1 MTAEQAYQLTL
12 RDAGFILP
20 DQRPSSRLIQPEDIE
35 RDFET
40 SLRYKEVFKK
50 IHIDAVYETTG
61 GLSDIPASPCIYF
74 KKLDNPSPERFRD
87 LQREVWYEGRT
98 PTLWIIT
105 PTEVRIYNTFSKP
118 RKDDDEK
125 TRLLDILPVIADGLE
140 KEKVEKFHRELFDT
154 GVFWGTPKGKMI
166 DRRERMD
173 EVLLEDL
180 RYTETILIETG
191 LDVSVAHAVL
201 GRTIFAA
208 YLQDREIPNRQER
221 GILNRHFF
229 QRRYGCQSLAELLY
243 NSKEKTYLFFT
254 WVHETFNGDLFPV
267 DRIEK
272 NQVKPFHL
280 KVLADLLS
288 GADMSTYPSKPERNA
303 SGPQLQFLFFPYQF
317 QYIPIELLSSVYE
330 MFAHS
335 RDSAAARAQ
344 SVHYTRLQ
352 LVELVLSL
360 AMKDLKSDARV
371 LDPACGSGVF
381 LVEAFR
387 RLALTKAREKKRPLV
402 REELHELLTSQIFG
416 IDIERGAVQVTAF
429 SLYLALLELDPD
441 PQPPSA
447 LKFPKLVDPDANN
460 KRPPNLYVQ
469 DVFNDD
475 HLFNQNEPFSGRK
488 FNLIV
493 SNPPWTALTKD
504 DAPRDPDDPETGKK
518 WGLEYCEQH
527 QIPDRK
533 PDQAFMLRVTDFA
546 KPNTQ
551 IALIVASRLF
561 YQQAGMEGETWLDH
575 FLKRFTVQTVINLSD
590 LVDENI
596 LFGENRIKD
605 SDGKWKRKT
614 VKMPASVIL
623 YRPIVPTD
631 NSYITYISPKWY
643 EEAKRRGEIVVLP
656 SDINTI
662 SLKFLYEN
670 QFLWKTAFRGS
681 QRDFRLLQRLAHL
694 PSLEE
699 TLENIGIHKD
709 ERRGNGYNVGGGKK
723 RKQHDASHYIGK
735 DCIQAKTNFRY
746 NLSSS
751 LLEKFKH
758 PILEGTRN
766 ESIFECPLLIAFRSL
781 RDDRNCAAIVDI
793 PGVNICLYSK
803 TYYGMSFRHTS
814 KKIAYRLNAVMNS
827 PIVLYMAFLLS
838 SALGWD
844 RRLINVGD
852 WLQIRLP
859 NTIADLDAI
868 EEWQQVMIGEKWLR
882 ENWDRAP
889 KPEVHDREAK
899 LFDEIYRLYGITKQ
913 ERILVEDTIQYTID
927 LYRNRN
933 QRGAKPEAL
942 KPTEVK
948 DLSTY
953 VSRFCRQIN
962 GILAYGSLKLMA
974 TFFETGPTSP
984 LCIVGFVQRPINESH
999 QEINVE
1005 NLNGIEG
1012 ILHRISESL
1021 RSQVADNLFVRRDL
1035 RIYDGD
1041 HFYIIKPNQKRFWS
1055 ESSALNDADV
1065 VVQEHMEARNAS
1077 NRIV

>member
-1 MTAEQAYQLTL
+1 MTADQAYQLTL
-12 RDAGFILP
+12 REAGFILP
-20 DQRPSSRLIQPEDIE
+20 DQRACSRLIQPEDIE

-50 IHIDAVYETTG
+50 IHIDAVYETSG

-74 KKLDNPSPERFRD
+74 KKLDDPSPERFRE

-118 RKDDDEK
+118 RQDDDEK
-125 TRLLDILPVIADGLE
+125 TRLLDILPIIADGLE
-140 KEKVEKFHRELFDT
+140 KEKVERFHRELFDT

-173 EVLLEDL
+173 EALLEDL
-180 RYTETILIETG
+180 RYTETILIENG
-191 LDVSVAHAVL
+191 LEVSVAHAVL

-229 QRRYGCQSLAELLY
+229 QRRYGCHSLVELL
-243 NSKEKTYLFFT
+243 NKGKEKTYLFFT
-254 WVHETFNGDLFPV
+254 WLHETFNGDLFPV

-288 GADMSTYPSKPERNA
+288 GADMSTYPSRPEKNVT
-303 SGPQLQFLFFPYQF
+303 GPQLQFLFFPYQF

-360 AMKDLKSDARV
+360 AMKNLKSDARV

-387 RLALTKAREKKRPLV
+387 RLALMKAREKKRPLI
-402 REELHELLTSQIFG
+402 REELQDLLTSQIFG

-447 LKFPKLVDPDANN
+447 LKFPKLVDPDAND

-469 DVFNDD
+469 DVFNHE
-475 HLFNQNEPFSGRK
+475 HLFNQNEPFSKQK
-488 FNLIV
+488 FHLIV

-504 DAPRDPDDPETGKK
+504 DAPRDPDDPEKGKQ

-533 PDQAFMLRVTDFA
+533 PDQAFMLRVKDFA
-546 KPNTQ
+546 ESDTQ

-561 YQQAGMEGETWLDH
+561 YQQAGIEGETWLEL
-575 FLKRFTVQTVINLSD
+575 FLKCFTVQTVINLSD

-605 SDGKWKRKT
+605 SEGKWKRKT

-623 YRPIVPTD
+623 YRSSAPTE
-631 NSYITYISPKWY
+631 NLYITYISPKWY
-643 EEAKRRGEIVVLP
+643 EEAKRRGAIVVSP

-681 QRDFRLLQRLAHL
+681 QRDFRLLQRLTHL
-694 PSLEE
+694 PSLGQI
-699 TLENIGIHKD
+699 LNKIGIRED
-709 ERRGNGYNVGGGKK
+709 ERRGQGYSAGHG
-723 RKQHDASHYIGK
+723 KQHDASHYLDK
-735 DCIQAKTNFRY
+735 KCIKAGVNFRY
-746 NLSSS
+746 GVSPS
-751 LLEKFKH
+751 LLTKFAN
-758 PILEGTRN
+758 PTLERVRN
-766 ESIFECPLLIAFRSL
+766 KNIFECPLLIAFRTL

-793 PGVNICLYSK
+793 LDLDICLYDN
-803 TYYGMSFRHTS
+803 TYYGMSFRLVP
-814 KKIAYRLNAVMNS
+814 KIIAYRLNAVLNS
-827 PIVLYMAFLLS
+827 PAALYMAFLLS

-844 RRLINVGD
+844 RRLIDVGD

-859 NTIADLDAI
+859 NTIADLNAT
-868 EEWQQVMIGEKWLR
+868 EEWQQVIIEEKWLR
-882 ENWDRAP
+882 ENWGRVP
-889 KPEVHDREAK
+889 KKKIDEHETK
-899 LFDEIYRLYGITKQ
+899 LFDEVYRLYGLPEQ
-913 ERILVEDTIQYTID
+913 ERILVEDTIRYTID
-927 LYRNRN
+927 LYRKRN
-933 QRGAKPEAL
+933 KRGVKPEAL
-942 KPTEVK
+942 KPNEVK
-948 DLSTY
+948 DLNAYS
-953 VSRFCRQIN
+953 SRFFQQIN
-962 GILAYGSLKLMA
+962 GILAYGGLKLTA
-974 TFFETGPTSP
+974 TVFETGNNSP
-984 LCIVGFVQRPINESH
+984 LCIVGFTQRAIDERYPD
-999 QEINVE
+999 INVE
-1005 NLNGIEG
+1005 NLSGVEG
-1012 ILHRISESL
+1012 VLQRISENL
-1021 RSQVADNLFVRRDL
+1021 RSQVADNLFIRRDL

-1055 ESSALNDADV
+1055 ESTALNDADV

>member
-1 MTAEQAYQLTL
+1 MTAHQAYQLTL
-12 RDAGFILP
+12 REAGFILP
-20 DQRPSSRLIQPEDIE
+20 DQRTCSRLIQPEDVE

-50 IHIDAVYETTG
+50 IHIDAVYETSG

-74 KKLDNPSPERFRD
+74 KKLDDPSPERFRD

-118 RKDDDEK
+118 RQDDDEK
-125 TRLLDILPVIADGLE
+125 TRLLDTLRITADKLE
-140 KEKVEKFHRELFDT
+140 KVNEFHRTLLDT
-154 GVFWGTPKGKMI
+154 GAFWGTPKGKKI

-173 EVLLEDL
+173 EALLEDL
-180 RYTETILIETG
+180 RYTETILIENG

-229 QRRYGCQSLAELLY
+229 QRRYGCQSLVELLY

-254 WVHETFNGDLFPV
+254 WLHETFNGDLFPIDQV
-267 DRIEK
+267 EK

-288 GADMSTYPSKPERNA
+288 GADMSTYPSKPEKNA
-303 SGPQLQFLFFPYQF
+303 TGPQLQFLFFPYQF

-360 AMKDLKSDARV
+360 AMKNLKSDARV

-387 RLALTKAREKKRPLV
+387 RLALIKAREKKRPLV

-447 LKFPKLVDPDANN
+447 LKFPKLVNPDLND

-469 DVFNDD
+469 DVFNNE
-475 HLFNQNEPFSGRK
+475 HLFNQNEPFSEQK
-488 FNLIV
+488 FDLIV
-493 SNPPWTALTKD
+493 SNPPWTALTKE
-504 DAPRDPDDPETGKK
+504 DAPRDPDSPERGKK

-533 PDQAFMLRVTDFA
+533 PDQAFMLRVKDFA

-551 IALIVASRLF
+551 IALILASRLF
-561 YQQAGMEGETWLDH
+561 YQQAGIEGETWLEL

-605 SDGKWKRKT
+605 SKGKWKRKT
-614 VKMPASVIL
+614 VKMPASVLL
-623 YRPIVPTD
+623 YRPSAPTE
-631 NSYITYISPKWY
+631 NLYITYISPKWY
-643 EEAKRRGEIVVLP
+643 EEAKRRGEIVVSP

-662 SLKFLYEN
+662 SSKFLYEN

-681 QRDFRLLQRLAHL
+681 QRDFRLLQRLALL
-694 PSLEE
+694 PSLEQI
-699 TLENIGIHKD
+699 LEKIGIRED
-709 ERRGNGYNVGGGKK
+709 ERRGQGYIAGHGK
-723 RKQHDASHYIGK
+723 QQDASHYLDK
-735 DCIQAKTNFRY
+735 KCIKAGVNFRY
-746 NLSSS
+746 GGPAS
-751 LLEKFKH
+751 LLTKFTN
-758 PILEGTRN
+758 PTLERVRN
-766 ESIFECPLLIAFRSL
+766 ESIFECPLLIAFRTL
-781 RDDRNCAAIVDI
+781 REDRNCAAIVDM
-793 PGVNICLYSK
+793 PDLDVCLYDN
-803 TYYGMSFRHTS
+803 TYYGMSFRLAP
-814 KKIAYRLNAVMNS
+814 KIMAYRLNAVLNS
-827 PIVLYMAFLLS
+827 PVAFYMAFLSS

-844 RRLINVGD
+844 RRLIMPED

-859 NTIADLDAI
+859 NSISDLDAT
-868 EEWQQVMIGEKWLR
+868 EEWQKVMIEEKWLR
-882 ENWDRAP
+882 ENWGRAP
-889 KPEVHDREAK
+889 KSEVNENEAK
-899 LFDEIYRLYGITKQ
+899 LFDEVYRLYGLSEQ
-913 ERILVEDTIQYTID
+913 ERILVEDTIRYTIN
-927 LYRNRN
+927 LYRKRN

-942 KPTEVK
+942 KPTEGTC
-948 DLSTY
+948 LSVY
-953 VSRFCRQIN
+953 SSRFCRQIN
-962 GILAYGSLKLMA
+962 GILAYGDMKLTA
-974 TFFETGPTSP
+974 TIFETGPNSP
-984 LCIVGFVQRPINESH
+984 LCIVGFAQRPINEPR

-1012 ILHRISESL
+1012 ILHRISENL

-1041 HFYIIKPNQKRFWS
+1041 HFYIIKPNQRRFWS